1 MKGTH
6 VLCSSIVLASVL
18 TCVTALAPTA
28 SYAAGST
35 TDPGGKRAAPGKPPV
50 PATTVLG
57 ALVSSISKTDDATLT
72 TTSGTFVD
80 IPGAF
85 VNVTV
90 GPGQKR
96 GFHVTLSGTCAID
109 GTDADE
115 EDVVVR
121 VLVNGV
127 EIAPG
132 QTTMCEDFSN
142 NDHIPEGAYAQQ
154 WVDGKVGPGRYTIK
168 AQWFAESG
176 ATGFLRDMNF
186 TVRVHK

>member
-1 MKGTH
+1 MKRTH
-6 VLCSSIVLASVL
+6 VLYSSVVLASVL

-28 SYAAGST
+28 SLAASD
-35 TDPGGKRAAPGKPPV
+35 TDVGGKRAAPAKP
-50 PATTVLG
+50 AILGATVLG

-80 IPGAF
+80 ISGAS

-90 GPGQKR
+90 GSGEKR
-96 GFHVTLSGTCAID
+96 GFHVTLSGTCAVD
-109 GTDADE
+109 GAGKE

-132 QTTMCEDFSN
+132 QTTLCEDFSN
-142 NDHIPEGAYAQQ
+142 DDHIPEGANAQQ
-154 WVDGKVGPGRYTIK
+154 WVNGRVGPGRYTIK

>member
-6 VLCSSIVLASVL
+6 GLSSPALLASVL
-18 TCVTALAPTA
+18 TCAMALTSTA
-28 SYAAGST
+28 SLAASD
-35 TDPGGKRAAPGKPPV
+35 TDVGGRRAPAKSAAR
-50 PATTVLG
+50 ATTATSLG
-57 ALVSSISKTDDATLT
+57 ALVSSISKTDGATLT

-90 GPGQKR
+90 GSGQRR

-109 GTDADE
+109 GAGAE

-132 QTTMCEDFSN
+132 QTTLCEDIST
-142 NDHIPEGAYAQQ
+142 DGLIPEGGQALQ
-154 WVDGKVGPGRYTIK
+154 WVKGKVGPGGYNIK
-168 AQWFAESG
+168 AQWHAEST

-186 TVRVHK
+186 TVRVHQ